1 MEKMLIKKTSLRAAL
16 GAIAIALLQPLPAA
30 AAGGEHISIEKQRW
44 SFSGF
49 TGQYDKEQLQR
60 GFRVYKDVCKACHG
74 LKRIAFRNLVQ
85 PGGPE
90 FDEAAVKALAA
101 SWDNKITDGP
111 DEKGKMFERPAKL
124 SDPILGPHKNE
135 NEARDTFNGALP
147 PDLSIIVKARTIE
160 PSAPWYTHIFL
171 MARDIL
177 TGYQEAGAD
186 YLYALL
192 MGYKDP
198 PAGMQLGDGM
208 SYKAAYPGHQIA
220 MVQPIQPE
228 GSVDYSKDDDGKP
241 IANYAGP
248 KMSMEQNAR
257 DVTAF
262 LAWAADPSLNARKRI
277 GWQVMLYLLV
287 TTLLLY
293 LAKKRIWARVGH

>member
-1 MEKMLIKKTSLRAAL
+1 MTKSSLRAAL
-16 GAIAIALLQPLPAA
+16 GAVTLALLLPLPAV
-30 AAGGEHISIEKQRW
+30 AAGGEHISIAKQSW
-44 SFSGF
+44 SFAGF

-60 GFRVYKDVCKACHG
+60 GFRVYRDVCKACHG
-74 LKRIAFRNLVQ
+74 LKRLSFRNLAQ

-111 DEKGKMFERPAKL
+111 DDKGKMFERPAKL
-124 SDPILGPHKNE
+124 SDPILGPYKND
-135 NEARDTFNGALP
+135 NEARDVFNGALP

-160 PSAPWYTHIFL
+160 PTAPWYTHIFL
-171 MARDIL
+171 MLRDIL

-186 YLYALL
+186 YLYAL
-192 MGYKDP
+192 MTGYKAP
-198 PAGMQLGDGM
+198 PAGVQLGEGM
-208 SYKAAYPGHQIA
+208 SYNAAFPGHQIA
-220 MVQPIQPE
+220 MVQPIQPD
-228 GSVDYSKDDDGKP
+228 GSVDYSKDDAGKVL
-241 IANYAGP
+241 AGYIGP
-248 KMSMEQNAR
+248 AMSLDQNAR

-293 LAKKRIWARVGH
+293 LAKKRVWSRIEH